1 VAKLRPVSRIR
12 PATQLIRPGK
22 YLANFFL
29 IATFPTGDSSAT
41 ALTAV
46 CHVNRTVADPA
57 VARQS
62 RIRPSGQN
70 VWPPLQG
77 RNEVR
82 LQPEQEASLAPQ
94 CSNLRSFGSKCTAL
108 KKVPMTM
115 LGLFGDPQSFD
126 APHDDFAPEKCAP
139 LALLVTPQHL

>member
-1 VAKLRPVSRIR
+1 MAKLRPAGRIR
-12 PATQLIRPGK
+12 PADQFIRPAK
-22 YLANFFL
+22 YLANFFSN
-29 IATFPTGDSSAT
+29 ATFPTGDSNAT
-41 ALTAV
+41 ALTAA
-46 CHVNRTVADPA
+46 CHVNRTVAGPP

-82 LQPEQEASLAPQ
+82 WNSGQEASLAPH
-94 CSNLRSFGSKCTAL
+94 CSNLSSFGSKCTVL

-115 LGLFGDPQSFD
+115 FGLFGDPQSFG
-126 APHDDFAPEKCAP
+126 APAVLWRYRSDFAP
-139 LALLVTPQHL
+139 PQ